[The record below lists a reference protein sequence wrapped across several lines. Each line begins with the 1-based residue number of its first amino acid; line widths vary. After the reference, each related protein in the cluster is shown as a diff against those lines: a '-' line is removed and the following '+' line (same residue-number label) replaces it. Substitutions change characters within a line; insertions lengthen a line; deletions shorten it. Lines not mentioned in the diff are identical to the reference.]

1 MIIVGAGG
9 IMVPLIKRNNH
20 RIIKKID
27 AEVVLVLK
35 NYLGSIN
42 HTLLSVEL
50 LKSRNI
56 PVRKLIFSGEWNSE
70 DMIKAKS
77 ELEILRVPFFD
88 KLSKESIRKFVRK
101 FNF

>member
-1 MIIVGAGG
+1 MQ
-9 IMVPLIKRNNH
+9 LIKRNNH
-20 RIIKKID
+20 RIIKKFD
-27 AEVVLVLK
+27 AEVVLVSK
-35 NYLGSIN
+35 IYLGSIN

-88 KLSKESIRKFVRK
+88 ELSKESIRKFVRK